1 MSQNTNQTSCPACNG
16 QDFDEE
22 FDEFDAVC
30 DNCGFVIHDKSSTYE
45 LEHTPFADDS
55 NQTNKKDWLS
65 FCQVTN
71 ATEKRIAI
79 AFDHLEEIANRFEI
93 NDQVRLEAA
102 DLYCDGMRLGL
113 TDGRDTKCF
122 VTACVRLASLKHS
135 EPIPI
140 DRLISDE
147 DVEGEK
153 FRASRLT
160 LEDELEMKIEA
171 QPPSSYITFI
181 KNELS
186 ISESAITEA
195 DKILNEQIE
204 SEDLAGKNPA
214 GIAAAAVYLGSNV
227 TQKEVG
233 DAVGLS
239 SETIRKRADDL
250 KF

>member
-1 MSQNTNQTSCPACNG
+1 
-16 QDFDEE
+16 
-22 FDEFDAVC
+22 
-30 DNCGFVIHDKSSTYE
+30 
-45 LEHTPFADDS
+45 
-55 NQTNKKDWLS
+55 
-65 FCQVTN
+65 
-71 ATEKRIAI
+71 
-79 AFDHLEEIANRFEI
+79 
-93 NDQVRLEAA
+93 
-102 DLYCDGMRLGL
+102 
-113 TDGRDTKCF
+113 
-122 VTACVRLASLKHS
+122 
-135 EPIPI
+135 
-140 DRLISDE
+140 
-147 DVEGEK
+147 
-153 FRASRLT
+153 
-160 LEDELEMKIEA
+160 MKIEA

-239 SETIRKRADDL
+239 SETIRKRVDEL